1 MKQYQREIDELG
13 RVVIP
18 KEVRDALGFEPKK
31 TVGITLL
38 DDVIV
43 ITPKGAVCSICGRP
57 ISAGAKYKLCS
68 DCVKTIKE
76 DGDDIPVKTRS
87 VTERCMDE
95 LGRIVLP
102 ADFRRALNIG
112 KTGAVTLDAEDGRVL
127 LRPIVYACANCG
139 AIIPSGKKY
148 RLCDNCVQQI
158 RRNSGAKIAKV
169 LYKEGRFHID
179 NVSFILP
186 DNTYVSTVT
195 EIELDNGMGIVSADQ
210 RVVVIVMGNEIA
222 ESAKESIES
231 IFDAE
236 VNQKKL
242 SEIEE
247 VTVAGLTG
255 YKVMYEDY
263 KSINIECC
271 FDVMNGEEKRT
282 ITIWAY
288 TEKQFGEEA
297 IADMQSLFDQ
307 VVGDIKVN
315 D

>member
-18 KEVRDALGFEPKK
+18 KEVREALGFEPKK

-38 DDVIV
+38 DDAIV

-57 ISAGAKYKLCS
+57 ISAGAKYKLCPE
-68 DCVKTIKE
+68 CVKTIKE

-112 KTGAVTLDAEDGRVL
+112 KTGAVMLDAEDGRVL

-158 RRNSGAKIAKV
+158 RRSSGAEVARV
-169 LYKEGRFHID
+169 LYRQGRFHID
-179 NVSFILP
+179 KISFSLP

-195 EIELDNGMGIVSADQ
+195 EIELENGMGIVSEDQ
-210 RVVVIVMGNEIA
+210 RVVVVVMGNEIA
-222 ESAKESIES
+222 ENARESIES
-231 IFDAE
+231 VFDSE
-236 VNQKKL
+236 TSQKKH

-247 VTVAGLTG
+247 VTVAGLHG

-271 FDVMNGEEKRT
+271 LDLEDGEDTKT
-282 ITIWAY
+282 VTVWAY
-288 TEKQFGEEA
+288 TDKRFGEDA
-297 IADMQSLFDQ
+297 IADMKAMFDRVIEDIQ
-307 VVGDIKVN
+307 VAE
-315 D
+315 

>member
-18 KEVRDALGFEPKK
+18 KEVREALGFEPKK

-57 ISAGAKYKLCS
+57 IPAGAKYKLCPE
-68 DCVKTIKE
+68 CVQTIKE
-76 DGDDIPVKTRS
+76 DGEDIPVKTRS
-87 VTERCMDE
+87 ITERCMDE

-112 KTGAVTLDAEDGRVL
+112 KTGAVTMEAENGRVL

-158 RRNSGAKIAKV
+158 RRNSGSEIARV

-179 NVSFILP
+179 NVSFALP
-186 DNTYVSTVT
+186 DNCFVSTVT
-195 EIELDNGMGIVSADQ
+195 EIELENGIGIVSADQ
-210 RVVVIVMGNEIA
+210 RVVVIVMGNEVA

-231 IFDAE
+231 VFDSE
-236 VNQKKL
+236 TSQKKL

-247 VTVAGLTG
+247 VTVAGLKG
-255 YKVMYEDY
+255 YKVMYENY

-271 FDVMNGEEKRT
+271 FDVKLGEESRS
-282 ITIWAY
+282 ITVWAY
-288 TEKQFGEEA
+288 TDKRFGEDA
-297 IADMQSLFDQ
+297 IADMQSMFDK
-307 VVGDIKVN
+307 VIEDITIN
-315 D
+315 G

>member
-18 KEVRDALGFEPKK
+18 KEVREALGFEPKK

-43 ITPKGAVCSICGRP
+43 ITPKGAVCSICGKP
-57 ISAGAKYKLCS
+57 ILAKAKYKLCAE
-68 DCVKTIKE
+68 CVQTIKE
-76 DGDDIPVKTRS
+76 DGEDIPVKTRS

-112 KTGAVTLDAEDGRVL
+112 KTGAVTMEAENGRVL

-158 RRNSGAKIAKV
+158 RRNSGSEIARV

-179 NVSFILP
+179 NVSFALP
-186 DNTYVSTVT
+186 DNCFVSTVT
-195 EIELDNGMGIVSADQ
+195 EIELENGIGIVSADQ
-210 RVVVIVMGNEIA
+210 RVVVIVMGNEVA
-222 ESAKESIES
+222 ENAKESIES
-231 IFDAE
+231 VFDSE
-236 VNQKKL
+236 TSQKKL
-242 SEIEE
+242 GEIEE
-247 VTVAGLTG
+247 VTVAGLKG

-263 KSINIECC
+263 KSTNIECC
-271 FDVMNGEEKRT
+271 LDVGEAPNLKT
-282 ITIWAY
+282 LTIWAY
-288 TEKQFGEEA
+288 TDNAFGEGAVE
-297 IADMQSLFDQ
+297 DMKAFFEKVST
-307 VVGDIKVN
+307 DIKV
-315 D
+315 DE

>member
-18 KEVRDALGFEPKK
+18 KEVREALGFKPKK

-43 ITPKGAVCSICGRP
+43 ITPKGAVCSICGKP
-57 ISAGAKYKLCS
+57 ISAGMKYKLCPG
-68 DCVKTIKE
+68 CVKTIKD
-76 DGDDIPVKTRS
+76 DGEDIPVKTRS
-87 VTERCMDE
+87 ITERCMDE

-148 RLCDNCVQQI
+148 RLCDNCVQKI
-158 RRNSGAKIAKV
+158 RRSSGAEIAKV
-169 LYKEGRFHID
+169 LYKQGRFHIN
-179 NVSFILP
+179 NVSFTLP

-195 EIELDNGMGIVSADQ
+195 EVELENGMGIVSADE
-210 RVVVIVMGNEIA
+210 RAVVVVMSNEVA
-222 ESAKESIES
+222 ENAKESIES
-231 IFDAE
+231 ICDTE
-236 VNQKKL
+236 TNHKML
-242 SEIEE
+242 SQIEE
-247 VTVAGLTG
+247 VTVAGLSG

-263 KSINIECC
+263 KSVNIECC
-271 FDVMNGEEKRT
+271 LDLDDGEEST
-282 ITIWAY
+282 VITIWAY
-288 TEKQFGEEA
+288 TDKRFGESA
-297 IADMQSLFDQ
+297 IEDMKALFNE
-307 VVGDIKVN
+307 VVSDIKAGE
-315 D
+315 

>member
-1 MKQYQREIDELG
+1 MKQYQREIDEIG

-18 KEVRDALGFEPKK
+18 KEVREALGFEPKK

-57 ISAGAKYKLCS
+57 ISSDAKYKLCAE
-68 DCVKTIKE
+68 CVQTIKE
-76 DGDDIPVKTRS
+76 DGEDIPVKTRS

-158 RRNSGAKIAKV
+158 RRNSGSEIARV

-179 NVSFILP
+179 NVSFALP
-186 DNTYVSTVT
+186 DNCFVSTVT
-195 EIELDNGMGIVSADQ
+195 EIDLENGIGIVSEDQ
-210 RVVVIVMGNEIA
+210 RVVVVIMGNEIA
-222 ESAKESIES
+222 ENAKESIES
-231 IFDAE
+231 VFDSE
-236 VNQKKL
+236 TSQKKL

-247 VTVAGLTG
+247 VTVAGLQG

-271 FDVMNGEEKRT
+271 FDVKLGEESRT
-282 ITIWAY
+282 ITVWAY
-288 TEKQFGEEA
+288 TDKRFGEDA
-297 IADMQSLFDQ
+297 IADMQAMFDK
-307 VVGDIKVN
+307 VIEDITIN
-315 D
+315 G